1 MEGSAIYQIATRI
14 PSKRRATLRQNG
26 IAHEYK
32 NNHTN
37 KSMKKKGGSS
47 SLLSKRF
54 AERNRARKAKTSL
67 HGCHASGGRDKRF
80 ASFQQFD
87 NIVIIR
93 SDDVSE
99 S

>member
-54 AERNRARKAKTSL
+54 AERKSCKESKNLSSRLS
-67 HGCHASGGRDKRF
+67 C
-80 ASFQQFD
+80 
-87 NIVIIR
+87 IR
-93 SDDVSE
+93 RP
-99 S
+99 